1 MPRNIYVDVDIDKN
15 LKTVDVNIGKKSN
28 VDVDINIDPSTG
40 GKVPPFGLEGQ
51 VLTKTTNSYAW
62 KSNPIQV
69 DTFNDLPTE
78 PSSQCLYLVKDTLKL
93 VFWDG
98 YSWNELTGYE
108 ILYDDEEEMMYIE

>member
-1 MPRNIYVDVDIDKN
+1 MPRNIC
-15 LKTVDVNIGKKSN
+15 VDVNIGKKSN
-28 VDVDINIDPSTG
+28 INVDIDSSTN
-40 GKVPPFGLEGQ
+40 GKVPPFGLKGQ
-51 VLTKTTNSYAW
+51 VLTKTNNSYAW

-69 DTFNDLPTE
+69 NTFDDLPTE

-98 YSWNELTGYE
+98 HSWNELKTGYK